1 MGNHML
7 LLLFLIN
14 SCLAFYLP
22 AIAPVNYCAVPT
34 DTCKNTILPVLVN
47 RLDSTESAIPYDY
60 TKFDFCP
67 IDKSKAPPSE
77 NLGQVLFG
85 DRYHVSEYQIQWK
98 KSETCKKLCD
108 RTYKQDNKDDLSKLE
123 AIKKIIAQDY
133 QQHWVVDNMP
143 VAWCTQN
150 TNSNQKDI
158 CTTSFPVGCF
168 IDKNGQTLSRCDPP
182 HVSGKEYY
190 YLLNHVEITIEYK
203 NMNDGSGRVVAVKI
217 KPTSHASSGEGE
229 SCSNSQALALEFDSS
244 GSLTVPYTYS
254 VSWVEN
260 NKVEWA
266 SRWDYL
272 LNSSNQVNVQWY
284 SILNSIVIVLF
295 LSGMVAMILLRTLH
309 RDIAR
314 YNQLD
319 PEDPQEEFGW
329 KLVHGDVFRPPRK
342 GMMLSVL
349 IGSGAQVFMMI
360 SVTLVVSCLGFL
372 YPGNRGFLLSMG
384 VVMYV
389 CFGSPAG
396 YFAARIYKS
405 FGGEKW
411 KSNVL
416 LTAFFVPA
424 IVFSVFFIL
433 NLVLWGEGSSSAVPF
448 GTLCGVL
455 ALWICVSVPLTF
467 VGAFFGFR
475 KEAITYPTQT
485 NQIPR
490 HIPEQSFYTKR
501 VPGILMGGV
510 LPVGSVFIQLYFI
523 FNSIWAHQIYYMFWF
538 LFIVFLILVI
548 TCAETTILLCYF
560 HLCSEDYHWWWR
572 AYLSSG
578 STALYFFLYS
588 IYFYAERLQMEGAAS
603 LFIFFGYTFIMAIY
617 FFLLT
622 GFVGFMSCFFFIN
635 KIYSVVKTD

>member
-1 MGNHML
+1 MWL
-7 LLLFLIN
+7 SLFLSLIGYCG
-14 SCLAFYLP
+14 SFYLP
-22 AIAPVNYCAVPT
+22 AIAPVNYCEIPT
-34 DTCKNTILPVLVN
+34 DTCKNTMLSILVN

-67 IDKSKAPPSE
+67 IDESIAPPSE

-85 DRYHVSEYQIQWK
+85 DRYHVSQYQMKWRQAE
-98 KSETCKKLCD
+98 SCKLLCTK
-108 RTYKQDNKDDLSKLE
+108 TYKSADASHIEHLDS
-123 AIKKIIAQDY
+123 IKQIIAQDY
-133 QQHWVVDNMP
+133 QQHWVLDNMP

-150 TNSNQKDI
+150 SMDASQKDI
-158 CTTSFPVGCF
+158 CTTSFPVGCY
-168 IDKNGQTLSRCDPP
+168 IDKNGHTQSRCDPP
-182 HVSGKEYY
+182 AATGKEYY
-190 YLLNHVEITIEYK
+190 YLLNHVDLTVEYK
-203 NMNDGSGRVVAVKI
+203 QMEDGTGRVVAVKV
-217 KPTSHASSGEGE
+217 KPSSHAPTEGE
-229 SCSNSQALALEFDSS
+229 ASCSNPNALSLEFDST
-244 GSLTVPYTYS
+244 GSLNVPYTYS
-254 VSWVEN
+254 VNWVEN
-260 NKVEWA
+260 ETVEWA

-349 IGSGAQVFMMI
+349 IGSGAQVFMMV

-372 YPGNRGFLLSMG
+372 YPGNRGFLLSIG
-384 VVMYV
+384 VVLYV

-424 IVFSVFFIL
+424 VVFSVFFIL
-433 NLVLWGEGSSSAVPF
+433 NLVLWAEGSSSAIPF

-475 KEAITYPTQT
+475 KPAFQYPTQT

-490 HIPEQSFYTKR
+490 HIPQQSFYTKSL
-501 VPGILMGGV
+501 PAILMGGV

-538 LFIVFLILVI
+538 LFIVFFILVI

-560 HLCSEDYHWWWR
+560 HLCAEDYHWWWR
-572 AYLSSG
+572 SFLSSG

-588 IYFYAERLQMEGAAS
+588 VYFYNERLAMEGLAS
-603 LFIFFGYTFIMAIY
+603 LVIFYGYTGIMAIY

-622 GFVGFMSCFFFIN
+622 GFVGFIACFFFIN

>member
-1 MGNHML
+1 MTLRHHVIFVCL
-7 LLLFLIN
+7 LKLI
-14 SCLAFYLP
+14 SSFYLP
-22 AIAPVNYCAVPT
+22 AIAPVDYCAISDSTCPT
-34 DTCKNTILPVLVN
+34 NIPLLVN

-60 TKFDFCP
+60 AKFDFCP
-67 IDKSKAPPSE
+67 VDQGHKPPSE

-85 DRYHVSEYQIQWK
+85 DRYHVSSYEINFK
-98 KSETCKKLCD
+98 KEESCKLLCD
-108 RTYKQDNKDDLSKLE
+108 VKEYKEDNEEDVNHVNALQ
-123 AIKKIIAQDY
+123 KIIAQDY
-133 QQHWVVDNMP
+133 QQHWVLDNMP
-143 VAWCTQN
+143 VAWCTE
-150 TNSNQKDI
+150 TSAKRM
-158 CTTSFPVGCF
+158 CSTSFPVGCY
-168 IDKNGQTLSRCDPP
+168 IDANGQSQGRCDRPDP
-182 HVSGKEYY
+182 APTKELYY
-190 YLLNHVEITIEYK
+190 VLNHVDFTVKYK
-203 NMNDGSGRVVAVKI
+203 KRSDNTGRIVAVNI
-217 KPTSHASSGEGE
+217 KPSSNAYGKDEAGNVK
-229 SCSNSQALALEFDSS
+229 CSGNGPLALEFTD
-244 GSLTVPYTYS
+244 GKLNVPYTYT
-254 VSWVEN
+254 VTWEEN
-260 NKVEWA
+260 DVEWA

-272 LNSSNQVNVQWY
+272 LNSGNQVNVQWY
-284 SILNSIVIVLF
+284 SILNSMVIVLF

-309 RDIAR
+309 KDIAR

-349 IGSGAQVFMMI
+349 VGSGVQVCLMVAFTM
-360 SVTLVVSCLGFL
+360 VFACLGFL
-372 YPGNRGFLLSMG
+372 YPGNRGFLLSLG
-384 VVMYV
+384 LGIYV
-389 CFGSPAG
+389 CLGSPAG
-396 YFAARIYKS
+396 YAAARLYKS

-411 KSNVL
+411 KSNVM

-424 IVFSVFFIL
+424 VVFSVFFIL

-455 ALWICVSVPLTF
+455 ALWVCVSVPLTF

-475 KEAITYPTQT
+475 KPKLTHPTQT

-490 HIPEQSFYTKR
+490 QIPIQSFYTKPT
-501 VPGILMGGV
+501 PGILMGGV

-538 LFIVFLILVI
+538 LFLVFVILVI
-548 TCAETTILLCYF
+548 TCCETTILLCYF

-572 AYLSSG
+572 SFLSSG

-588 IYFYAERLQMEGAAS
+588 IYFYTERLQMEGAAS
-603 LFIFFGYTFIMAIY
+603 AFIFFGYTSLMTIY

-622 GFVGFMSCFFFIN
+622 GTVGFVSCYIFIN

>member
-1 MGNHML
+1 MKEQVL
-7 LLLFLIN
+7 CLVFLVN
-14 SCLAFYLP
+14 SCLSFYLP
-22 AIAPVNYCAVPT
+22 AIAPVNYCQ
-34 DTCKNTILPVLVN
+34 TCKNNVLPVLVN

-60 TKFDFCP
+60 TKFDFCD
-67 IDKSKAPPSE
+67 IDSTKSPPSE

-85 DRYHVSEYQIQWK
+85 DRYHVSGYSIAWK
-98 KSETCKKLCD
+98 KEENCKLLCTKTYDNTIPSLSERLD
-108 RTYKQDNKDDLSKLE
+108 

-143 VAWCTQN
+143 VAWCTQGGP
-150 TNSNQKDI
+150 SQKDI

-168 IDKNGQTLSRCDPP
+168 IDKNGQTQSRCDPP
-182 HVSGKEYY
+182 NVPGKEYY
-190 YLLNHVEITIEYK
+190 YLLNHIEITIEYK
-203 NMNDGSGRVVAVKI
+203 EMGDGTGRVVAVKI
-217 KPTSHASSGEGE
+217 KPTSHASKLDAAGHETCDNPS
-229 SCSNSQALALEFDSS
+229 ALALDYDTA
-244 GSLTVPYTYS
+244 GKLTVPYTYS
-254 VSWVEN
+254 VKWEVN
-260 NKVEWA
+260 NNVEWA

-319 PEDPQEEFGW
+319 PEDPAEEFGW

-349 IGSGAQVFMMI
+349 IGSGAQVFMMVTI
-360 SVTLVVSCLGFL
+360 TLVVSCLGFL
-372 YPGNRGFLLSMG
+372 YPGNRGFLLSLG

-416 LTAFFVPA
+416 LTAFFVPS
-424 IVFSVFFIL
+424 IVFAVFFIL

-467 VGAFFGFR
+467 IGAFFGFR
-475 KEAITYPTQT
+475 KPALTYPTQT

-490 HIPEQSFYTKR
+490 HIPPQSFYTKL

-578 STALYFFLYS
+578 STALYFFLYAV
-588 IYFYAERLQMEGAAS
+588 YFYFERLQMEGVAS
-603 LFIFFGYTFIMAIY
+603 LFIYFGYSFIMAIY

-622 GFVGFMSCFFFIN
+622 GFVGFIACFFFIS